1 MTGIV
6 IRATAAGKAANDGS
20 MPADM
25 LCAERRSPRVGA
37 INTQARMVV
46 QALRRCLEGNGRPQ
60 QERIGLSLGTAH
72 GANGI
77 VETSLKTAHGTGFED
92 VVTAWYATG
101 LPNSTAGVV
110 ASLEQLLGPNLTL
123 LGEQSGLEAI
133 VMACRLIR
141 ARHVDGMVAGGFDTP
156 ASDSVPGEGEAAP
169 SAPVKT
175 ALPGVGLLMLAAAE
189 DTDSNAVRILG
200 WSSDMVGGRSDDD
213 LIAAALAVAGR
224 TADPSNVRRT
234 VLGGDRGDGDY
245 RAATGPIHLI
255 EVIGAAPASGLHA
268 FISHGNDGKAVCLLL
283 DIPSS
288 ANGEIGEEQR
298 DH

>member
-20 MPADM
+20 LPADM

-46 QALRRCLEGNGRPQ
+46 QALRRCLDGNGRPQ

-101 LPNSTAGVV
+101 LPNSTAGIV

-141 ARHVDGMVAGGFDTP
+141 ARHVDGMVTGGFDTP
-156 ASDSVPGEGEAAP
+156 APGAQPGEGQDGP
-169 SAPVKT
+169 SGTMTA
-175 ALPGVGLLMLAAAE
+175 ALPGVGLLMLAAE
-189 DTDSNAVRILG
+189 DTADAGSVRIVG
-200 WSSDMVGGRSDDD
+200 WSSDMANHRSDDD

-224 TADPSNVRRT
+224 TANPSSVGRT
-234 VLGGDRGDGDY
+234 VLGSDQGDGDY
-245 RAATGPIHLI
+245 RAATGPIGLI
-255 EVIGAAPASGLHA
+255 KVITAPPAGGLHG
-268 FISHGNDGKAVCLLL
+268 FIARGKGDKAVCLLL
-283 DIPSS
+283 DIPHG
-288 ANGEIGEEQR
+288 ANGKIRGDQH